1 MAVLVLVTKTV
12 EIGASDQLNKIS
24 LVKWN
29 GSAHKIRK
37 DFWMPWLP
45 KYLCR
50 LQSLTQLKVSFL
62 VKCLLRKNSPSS
74 LVPTWQR
81 TNFYQSSQRWAERQ
95 PDILCLKN
103 YHSFIGRPMPHFL
116 DILATRFCNAC
127 MVLLGILDYPRLF
140 LVLSLTQ
147 YKILKYS

>member
-74 LVPTWQR
+74 LVPT
-81 TNFYQSSQRWAERQ
+81 
-95 PDILCLKN
+95 
-103 YHSFIGRPMPHFL
+103 
-116 DILATRFCNAC
+116 
-127 MVLLGILDYPRLF
+127 
-140 LVLSLTQ
+140 
-147 YKILKYS
+147 